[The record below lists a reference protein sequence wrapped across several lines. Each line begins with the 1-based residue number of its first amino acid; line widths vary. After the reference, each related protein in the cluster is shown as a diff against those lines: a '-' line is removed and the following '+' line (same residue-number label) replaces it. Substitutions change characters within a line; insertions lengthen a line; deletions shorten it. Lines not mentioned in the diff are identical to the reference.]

1 MASAIEN
8 EFNSDTY
15 KKALELLFNNYVHE
29 VQLQKHLGLF
39 LESKVSLNDHI
50 QRILNKTCQI
60 ID

>member
-15 KKALELLFNNYVHE
+15 KKALELLFNNHVHE
-29 VQLQKHLGLF
+29 VQLQQHLGLF
-39 LESKVSLNDHI
+39 LEPKVSFNDHI

>member
-15 KKALELLFNNYVHE
+15 KKALELLFNNHVHE